1 MSNGKLFEL
10 KMPKFLLAVE
20 PAEMPRGF
28 HYIYSPHY
36 LSLVLV
42 VRESTQL
49 VIFYKELLDNFQKT
63 YTFKGIEQFRLVML
77 QNNVEAIDEE
87 VHSPVISVDRFLD
100 EAWEW
105 YQTNMIK

>member
-20 PAEMPRGF
+20 PAEMPSGF

-42 VRESTQL
+42 VRESSQL
-49 VIFYKELLDNFQKT
+49 VIFYNELLDNFQKT

-87 VHSPVISVDRFLD
+87 VHSPVISVDCFLD